1 MQRGFILIEMIVVL
15 TVVFLL
21 AAVAVPAMTKAIA
34 QQDMDC
40 AARNLAADIRW
51 IQQISINGGVGAGAT
66 VYVLMFNNADH
77 ANYYITANG
86 QTIKTVHLPGSVRF
100 GNAPAQI
107 MFNPNT
113 GFPATGAQ
121 SIKLQS
127 MILNSYKYVILAPTI
142 GRVRISVTDAVI

>member
-1 MQRGFILIEMIVVL
+1 MQRGFIMIEMLAVM
-15 TVVFLL
+15 TVIFILSAVTVPMITKTL
-21 AAVAVPAMTKAIA
+21 AR
-34 QQDMDC
+34 QDIDG

-77 ANYYITANG
+77 ENYYITANG
-86 QTIKTVHLPGSVRF
+86 QTIKAVQLPGSVRL
-100 GNAPAQI
+100 GNAPSQI

-113 GFPATGAQ
+113 GFPSTGAQ

-127 MILNSYKYVILAPTI
+127 LVLNNCKYVILAPAI
-142 GRVRISVTDAVI
+142 GRVRISVTDAVM